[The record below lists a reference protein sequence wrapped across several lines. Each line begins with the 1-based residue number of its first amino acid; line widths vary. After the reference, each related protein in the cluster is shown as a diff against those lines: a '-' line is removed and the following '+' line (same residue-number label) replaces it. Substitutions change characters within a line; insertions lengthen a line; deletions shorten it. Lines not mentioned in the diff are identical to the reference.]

1 MKFMHQQVKL
11 RQLRLSKCQLR
22 RRNKLKQPQTKLL
35 RKVKLK
41 LLLNSQMLKL
51 IEEVRDE
58 DVAAEET
65 TAGVMTEGKVS
76 TEEVVATIGPELVVT
91 EVKRRTKMVL

>member
-1 MKFMHQQVKL
+1 MKFMHQPVKL

-51 IEEVRDE
+51 IEEVSDV

-76 TEEVVATIGPELVVT
+76 TEEVVATIGLELVVT
-91 EVKRRTKMVL
+91 EVKKRTKMVL